1 MIKNVPLDSEF
12 STDCNDSIKWPSNTS
27 IVYMWYSMKLDLFR
41 YPTLTNP
48 DYSKQVTNELLPDLE
63 LRWKTR

>member
-1 MIKNVPLDSEF
+1 
-12 STDCNDSIKWPSNTS
+12 
-27 IVYMWYSMKLDLFR
+27 MWYSMKLDLFR